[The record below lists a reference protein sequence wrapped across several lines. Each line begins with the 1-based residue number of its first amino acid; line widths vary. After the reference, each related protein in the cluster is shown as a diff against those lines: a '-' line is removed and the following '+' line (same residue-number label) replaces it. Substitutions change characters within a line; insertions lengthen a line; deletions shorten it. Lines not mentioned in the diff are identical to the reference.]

1 MRVVLVGATLAAAVA
16 MAGPRSP
23 RDLYRAGDLAALRH
37 AVAAQ
42 PIATATAGLRGDRE
56 TALAMATALPDHP
69 DADAALVPLAALA
82 GSWDRALASAA
93 ATAAAAIAARL
104 DDTRAIADELADD
117 DLAAAADAW
126 AAVAARADRWSD
138 VRAHAVGIAAR
149 LTTTRAATAATAP
162 PLDAAL
168 APFLADP
175 DPEVRRA
182 ALEAIPAPAPSTLVA
197 AAAARVRAEVHPGV
211 RLVAAGIACGDDPAA
226 GLAALGDDGRAALW
240 AAVDGPLEHP
250 GAILALARCLAADD
264 DPASLR
270 ALTVLRHRAPR
281 GLRGRLAVRARRR
294 P

>member
-182 ALEAIPAPAPSTLVA
+182 ALEAIPAPAPSPLVA